1 MPTQAFLHRLH
12 RNNKLYREN
21 IYYYMAKTV
30 KARVHHGA
38 DSLDLTIPV
47 DVVREFNV
55 NDGDI
60 FEIDVS
66 EDDSLEITYERVYK
80 SA

>member
-1 MPTQAFLHRLH
+1 MT
-12 RNNKLYREN
+12 
-21 IYYYMAKTV
+21 KTV

-47 DVVREFNV
+47 DVVRKFNV

-60 FEIDVS
+60 FEIDIS
-66 EDDSLEITYERVYK
+66 EDDSLEITYERVYE